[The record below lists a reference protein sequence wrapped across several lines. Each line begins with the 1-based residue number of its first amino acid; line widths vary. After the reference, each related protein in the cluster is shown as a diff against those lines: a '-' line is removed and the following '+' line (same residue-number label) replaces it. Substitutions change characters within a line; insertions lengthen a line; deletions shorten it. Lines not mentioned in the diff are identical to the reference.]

1 MDEDTLRSRVEC
13 WRRRAAE
20 TLDSRERSAS
30 AELAEHYEALLAHL
44 MESRRGAAKPSRPV

>member
-1 MDEDTLRSRVEC
+1 MDEHTLRSRAEC

-20 TLDSRERSAS
+20 TLDPRERSAS

-44 MESRRGAAKPSRPV
+44 MEGRRAAANPSGAD